1 MQGEALQGL
10 VGFLLG
16 GPVVLVAVP
25 IGRQQGHIRRL
36 SLVMLG
42 LAPAWQVCLLACWPV
57 CPSSIHIEP
66 CHAVLQVPG
75 STRANLLA
83 TTEHFV
89 GILMSSVLLGIVVTK
104 ASLPSANLVF
114 SSRVL
119 FTTR

>member
-1 MQGEALQGL
+1 M
-10 VGFLLG
+10 
-16 GPVVLVAVP
+16 
-25 IGRQQGHIRRL
+25 
-36 SLVMLG
+36 
-42 LAPAWQVCLLACWPV
+42 
-57 CPSSIHIEP
+57 
-66 CHAVLQVPG
+66 LQVPG